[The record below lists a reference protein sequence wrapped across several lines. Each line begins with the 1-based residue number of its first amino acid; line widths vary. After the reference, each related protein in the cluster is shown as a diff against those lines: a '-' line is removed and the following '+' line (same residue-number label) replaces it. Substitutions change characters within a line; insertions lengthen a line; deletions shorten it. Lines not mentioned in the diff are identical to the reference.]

1 MKFVSMSNN
10 NHLTQDLIPIM
21 VTFVTLML
29 LLQFLGCA
37 SDRQASQRVNS
48 FPMKDMHSRGSM
60 MHPDER
66 RDAPVRFSKIRVT

>member
-21 VTFVTLML
+21 VTFVRLML

-60 MHPDER
+60 VHPDAR

>member
-1 MKFVSMSNN
+1 MSNN
-10 NHLTQDLIPIM
+10 NHLTQDLILI
-21 VTFVTLML
+21 VVFVTLLL

-60 MHPDER
+60 VHPDAR

>member
-1 MKFVSMSNN
+1 MSNN
-10 NHLTQDLIPIM
+10 NHLTQDLILIVVF
-21 VTFVTLML
+21 VTFLL

-60 MHPDER
+60 MHPDAR
-66 RDAPVRFSKIRVT
+66 RDAPVRFSKIKMT